1 MISYKPFY
9 ETLFKNDKTEYY
21 LIHIGGISANT
32 LHRMKKGES
41 ITTKTIDKL
50 CEILE
55 CKVEDIIQ
63 YNQQEE

>member
-9 ETLFKNDKTEYY
+9 RTLLTKNITEYY
-21 LIHIGGISANT
+21 LVKVGGISANT
-32 LHRMKKGES
+32 LHRMKHGDP

-55 CKVEDIIQ
+55 CNVIDIIE
-63 YNQQEE
+63 YKDDL